1 MKRVLF
7 LVMHRPNR
15 SPSQRYRF
23 EQYFD
28 YLADNGI
35 ICHMSYLID
44 PQDDKV
50 LYQPGKYTAKLW
62 ILIKSILKRHS
73 DLYRVKNFDYI
84 FIQRE
89 AFMTGTTIFE
99 RLLAKSKKPIIF
111 DFDDSIW
118 LLDENAANRNLSFL
132 KNPNKTKRIISLS
145 STIVAGNEYLAD
157 YARQFNTNVKII
169 PTTIDTKKYQ
179 PIPKKPSETV
189 VIGWTGSFS
198 TIKHFEDI
206 VPVLLR
212 IQAKYGDKVK
222 FEVLGDPDYEN
233 HELGIKGLPWR
244 AETETKDLNRFDIG
258 IMPLPDNEWTKGKC
272 GAKGLQYM
280 GMAIPTIMSPVGVN
294 STIISDSENG
304 FLAGSKDEWYEKL
317 SQLIDSP
324 ILREKLG
331 SAGRKTVEEKYSVTA
346 NQERYLELFN

>member
-44 PQDDKV
+44 AQDDKI
-50 LYQPGKYTAKLW
+50 LYQPGKYFAKLW

-99 RLLAKSKKPIIF
+99 RLLTRSKKPIIF

-118 LLDENAANRNLSFL
+118 LLDKNAANSNLSFL

-157 YARQFNTNVKII
+157 YARQFNTKVKVI

-179 PIPKKPSETV
+179 PIPKESSETV

-212 IQAKYGDKVK
+212 IRDKYGDKVK
-222 FEVLGDPDYEN
+222 FEVLGDPDYKN
-233 HELGIKGLPWR
+233 SVLGIQGLPWR
-244 AETETKDLNRFDIG
+244 AETETADLSRFDIG

-294 STIISDSENG
+294 PIIITDGENG
-304 FLAGSKDEWYEKL
+304 LLAGSEGEWFTKL
-317 SQLIDSP
+317 CQLIDSP
-324 ILREKLG
+324 TLRQQLG
-331 SAGRKTVEEKYSVTA
+331 AAGRKTVEEYYSIEA
-346 NQERYLELFN
+346 NQAKYLELFS